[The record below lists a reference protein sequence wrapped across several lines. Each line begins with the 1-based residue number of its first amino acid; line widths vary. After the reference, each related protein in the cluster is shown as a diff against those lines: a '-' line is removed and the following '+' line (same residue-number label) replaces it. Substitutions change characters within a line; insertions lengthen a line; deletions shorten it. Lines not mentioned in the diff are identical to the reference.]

1 MEKGDP
7 IKEYVVFQLR
17 RKITNLYKQFLFIL
31 EDAHTSKYN
40 TSDET
45 YQKYRK
51 RVLTSAVK
59 KVAKII
65 SREQIS
71 TKKYK
76 KNVLTPMKTNPAT
89 NQRINLSVLARKNLI
104 KS

>member
-7 IKEYVVFQLR
+7 IKEYVIFQLR

-40 TSDET
+40 TNDET

-51 RVLTSAVK
+51 RVLDYGNDTIREIEDDISKLDFHLK
-59 KVAKII
+59 K
-65 SREQIS
+65 
-71 TKKYK
+71 
-76 KNVLTPMKTNPAT
+76 
-89 NQRINLSVLARKNLI
+89 
-104 KS
+104 